1 MLQLRFSSHGNDAE
15 SSIEPGPFFRIIGAV
30 LCRGP
35 KNEPLATY
43 LKQWTVRDGEF
54 ARAEWSGAV
63 MVYFEDNAGRASSAF
78 GPFESFH
85 IADGL
90 ARAGNRVVAS
100 FDDKT
105 QLWHP
110 TGTQDGWVS
119 LLVIPREMARLDL
132 VGPQFGR
139 RSTDRQAAPRRPVSE
154 S

>member
-1 MLQLRFSSHGNDAE
+1 MLHLRFSSPGDDAAT
-15 SSIEPGPFFRIIGAV
+15 SIEPGPFFRIIGAV

-43 LKQWTVRDGEF
+43 LKHWTVKDGEF
-54 ARAEWSGAV
+54 ARAEWSDAV
-63 MVYFEDNAGRASSAF
+63 MVYFEDNAGRASCAF
-78 GPFESFH
+78 GPYESFQV
-85 IADGL
+85 AEGV
-90 ARAGNRVVAS
+90 ARAGNRVVAG

-110 TGTQDGWVS
+110 AGTQDGWVS

-139 RSTDRQAAPRRPVSE
+139 RSTDRQAAPRPASSE
-154 S
+154 T